1 MFEIVQADLSSEG
14 HETKRL
20 ATMISRSE
28 FEYNGTVKRSL
39 NELN

>member
-1 MFEIVQADLSSEG
+1 MFEIVQAGFSSAR

-20 ATMISRSE
+20 ATIISLSE

-39 NELN
+39 NDLN